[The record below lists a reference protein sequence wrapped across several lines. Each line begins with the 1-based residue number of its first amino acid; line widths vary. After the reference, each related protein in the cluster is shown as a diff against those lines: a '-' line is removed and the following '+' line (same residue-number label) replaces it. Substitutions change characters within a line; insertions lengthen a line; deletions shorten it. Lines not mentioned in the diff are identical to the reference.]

1 MQRWTTTVGQH
12 LFEARNEC
20 NETVPSVLAPA
31 YYDVAEA
38 ATDCSEVEDG
48 VFEVDEHPHP
58 EHLQGIEWIYES
70 PCLQSIAHIQFS
82 PCTVISN
89 HALADKICEQIQNTF
104 AQVMPEHFYAQVIE
118 FRNQWKVEQQKLWD
132 PVFHK
137 TNSIFVSNRT
147 FPLPITSGQQSEIL
161 N

>member
-1 MQRWTTTVGQH
+1 MQRWTTTVGQR
-12 LFEARNEC
+12 LFKARNEC

-31 YYDVAEA
+31 YYDFDVAKA

-48 VFEVDEHPHP
+48 VLNFEVDEHPHP

-89 HALADKICEQIQNTF
+89 HALPWQTKF
-104 AQVMPEHFYAQVIE
+104 ASKYKTP
-118 FRNQWKVEQQKLWD
+118 L
-132 PVFHK
+132 HK
-137 TNSIFVSNRT
+137 
-147 FPLPITSGQQSEIL
+147 
-161 N
+161 

>member
-1 MQRWTTTVGQH
+1 MMIVH
-12 LFEARNEC
+12 SLKARNEC

-58 EHLQGIEWIYES
+58 EHLQGIKWIYES

-82 PCTVISN
+82 PCTI
-89 HALADKICEQIQNTF
+89 
-104 AQVMPEHFYAQVIE
+104 MPWQT
-118 FRNQWKVEQQKLWD
+118 K
-132 PVFHK
+132 
-137 TNSIFVSNRT
+137 FVSKYKTPFTVILFITSEGEFSGATSTGETYVPPHPRPLICFGHTYVPLVEGFNRT
-147 FPLPITSGQQSEIL
+147 AVIYRICI
-161 N
+161 

>member
-1 MQRWTTTVGQH
+1 MQRWTTTVGQR

-58 EHLQGIEWIYES
+58 EHLQGIEWINTKVHACS
-70 PCLQSIAHIQFS
+70 PSRTYNFLHAQSFQMMPWQTKFASKYKTPLQ
-82 PCTVISN
+82 
-89 HALADKICEQIQNTF
+89 K
-104 AQVMPEHFYAQVIE
+104 
-118 FRNQWKVEQQKLWD
+118 
-132 PVFHK
+132 
-137 TNSIFVSNRT
+137 
-147 FPLPITSGQQSEIL
+147 
-161 N
+161 